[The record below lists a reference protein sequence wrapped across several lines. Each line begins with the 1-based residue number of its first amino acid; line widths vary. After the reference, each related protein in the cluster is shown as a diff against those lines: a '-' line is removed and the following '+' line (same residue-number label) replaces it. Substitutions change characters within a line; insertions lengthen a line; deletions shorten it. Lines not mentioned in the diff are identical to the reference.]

1 MDAYLRGDFEIE
13 GDIVAAI
20 AVRDRFGPWTI
31 GWAAAMRLLQGTA
44 PVSNVAMG
52 ISPRLRGPLHSRA
65 RDRAAIRHHYDLGN
79 DFYSLWLDRHMIY
92 SCAYFS
98 DPSAPLETAQEAKLE
113 MICRKL
119 RLSPGDRLLDIG
131 CGWGG
136 LITWAAEHHGVQA
149 LGITLSPAQAAWARE
164 RIAEKGLG
172 DRCTVRLT
180 DYRDLP
186 AESFDKIASVGMVE
200 HVGEDNLSEYFRKAF
215 QLLRPGGVFLNHGI
229 SGAVAP
235 MPALRWLVS
244 MQSRALREYVFPDSD
259 LPPIDRVIQAAS
271 REKFELRDVESLR
284 EHYAQTL
291 RHWVGRLE
299 EKQSQA
305 AKSVG
310 ERTWRL
316 WRLYLAGS
324 AHYFDIGALQIYQ
337 SLFVKP
343 DDKGRSHLP
352 MGRESWYR
360 TPLPG
365 ARG

>member
-1 MDAYLRGDFEIE
+1 MEAYVRGDFEIE
-13 GDIVAAI
+13 GDIVTAI

-44 PVSNVAMG
+44 SSGNVAVG
-52 ISPRLRGPLHSRA
+52 ISPRLRGPIHSRA

-79 DFYSLWLDRHMIY
+79 DFYSLWLDRRMIY
-92 SCAYFS
+92 SCAYFP
-98 DPSAPLETAQEAKLE
+98 DPSASLDTAQEAKLE

-149 LGITLSPAQAAWARE
+149 LGITLSPAQAALARE

-172 DRCTVRLT
+172 ERCSVRLT

-186 AESFDKIASVGMVE
+186 AGSFDKIASVGMVE
-200 HVGEDNLSEYFRKAF
+200 HVGDEHLGEYFRKVY

-229 SGAVAP
+229 SRATAP
-235 MPALRWLVS
+235 IPTARWL
-244 MQSRALREYVFPDSD
+244 MNLQSRALREYVFPDSD
-259 LPPIDRVIQAAS
+259 LPPIDRVIEAGT
-271 REKFELRDVESLR
+271 REKLELRDVESLR
-284 EHYAQTL
+284 EHYAMTL
-291 RHWVGRLE
+291 RHWVRRLE
-299 EKQSQA
+299 GNESQA
-305 AKSVG
+305 IRAVG

-316 WRLYLAGS
+316 WRLYLGGS
-324 AHYFDIGALQIYQ
+324 AHTFDIGALQIYQ

-343 DDKGRSHLP
+343 DEKGRSHLP
-352 MGRESWYR
+352 TGREGWYR

-365 ARG
+365 AEG